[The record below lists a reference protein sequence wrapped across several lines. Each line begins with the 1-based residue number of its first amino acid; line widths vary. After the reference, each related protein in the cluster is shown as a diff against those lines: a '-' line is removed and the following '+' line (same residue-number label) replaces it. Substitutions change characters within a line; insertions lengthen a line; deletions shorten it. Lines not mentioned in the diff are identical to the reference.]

1 MEFYPLAISIA
12 VLLVS
17 IILHEI
23 AHGYVASKLGDPT
36 ARDQNRLS
44 LNPLVHLDP
53 VGSVLVPLGLIV
65 MNAGFIIG
73 WAKPVPINSAYFK
86 NPKKGLM
93 FVSAAG
99 PATNLLVAAIA
110 ILIFTSFNVDP
121 ETLLGLALGMTVI
134 INIVLAL
141 LNLLPFPPL
150 DGSRILWGLLPNK
163 IADQYLKYQSLG
175 FVIVVVFIFSGG
187 FDYILTPVI
196 NSVLTFMQ

>member
-1 MEFYPLAISIA
+1 MEFVPLATSIA

-53 VGSVLVPLGLIV
+53 VGSVLVPLGLIL

-86 NPKKGLM
+86 NPKKGSI

-99 PATNLLVAAIA
+99 PATNLLLAATA
-110 ILIFTSFNVDP
+110 ISIYTIFTVDP
-121 ETLLGLALGMTVI
+121 GTFFGLVLWMTVI
-134 INIVLAL
+134 INIVLAV

-150 DGSRILWGLLPNK
+150 DGSRILWGLLPK
-163 IADQYLKYQSLG
+163 KLADQYLKFQSLG
-175 FVIVVVFIFSGG
+175 SVFIILVLFSGG
-187 FDYILTPVI
+187 FDYILAPLIDAVV
-196 NSVLTFMQ
+196 NFMQ